1 MTDEELIKKY
11 RNGDALAFNEI
22 YNRYKGTV
30 RFFARNLYLLGAD
43 TEDLIQEG
51 MLGLIEGVNCYKEG
65 ESSFKTF
72 ANVCIQNKLKSAVK
86 SYAGKNK
93 SPLNNSTSIYNLDE
107 LGFFGDNPE
116 EVILQ
121 RESGNEIKNKML
133 NCLSSYEISVLE
145 LYLKGLTYEQ
155 IALKLQKNLK
165 AIDNALQR
173 ARKKIIKEFK
183 G

>member
-1 MTDEELIKKY
+1 MIDE
-11 RNGDALAFNEI
+11 
-22 YNRYKGTV
+22 
-30 RFFARNLYLLGAD
+30 
-43 TEDLIQEG
+43 
-51 MLGLIEGVNCYKEG
+51 
-65 ESSFKTF
+65 
-72 ANVCIQNKLKSAVK
+72 
-86 SYAGKNK
+86 
-93 SPLNNSTSIYNLDE
+93 
-107 LGFFGDNPE
+107 
-116 EVILQ
+116 
-121 RESGNEIKNKML
+121 NEIKNKML